1 MIPFFKAFIGKEE
14 QKAVIEVLEGG
25 WLTTGS
31 RNKQFE
37 NEFLNTFGFR
47 EHFSTSVNSNTAGL
61 HIVLDGY
68 KFPAGSE
75 VIVPSLTFTACAATI
90 FYSGL
95 TPVIVDVNE
104 DNLIDAEIIEKN
116 ITEKTVAVM
125 VVHFA
130 GKTADIDE
138 INSLC
143 KQKNVKVIEDCAH
156 SLPSKYKDGSWVG
169 SKGNP
174 CIFSFYSNKT
184 MTTGEGGM
192 IISEDSELH
201 KIYMQKRSHG
211 MNKNVL
217 DRFTSSSNKWEYDV
231 DEIGYKYNLTD
242 VAAAIGLVQL
252 KKLFEGQKLR
262 AKIHNLYISKINKEQ
277 LWTTSNA
284 DGMGMHSHH
293 LFQIRA
299 LNIENFREKL
309 IEDFESKNIGYSVHY
324 KPLHQLKIWKRFIS
338 KNEDFINSNKH
349 FAGCISL
356 PIYPEMP
363 IEDLNLIVGVI
374 NRNLSN

>member
-14 QKAVIEVLEGG
+14 QKAVIDVLEGG

-31 RNKQFE
+31 KNKQFE
-37 NEFLNTFGFR
+37 EEFLNIFNFN
-47 EHFSTSVNSNTAGL
+47 EHFSTSINSNTSGL
-61 HIVLDGY
+61 HIVLDSF

-90 FYSGL
+90 VYSGL

-143 KQKNVKVIEDCAH
+143 KLKNIKVIEDCAH
-156 SLPSKYKDGSWVG
+156 SLPSKYKDGLWVG

-201 KIYMQKRSHG
+201 KIYKQKRSHG

-242 VAAAIGLVQL
+242 VASAIGLAQL
-252 KKLFEGQKLR
+252 KKLFEGQRLR
-262 AKIHNLYISKINKEQ
+262 AKIYSLYISEINKEQ
-277 LWTTSNA
+277 LWTTSSA
-284 DGMGMHSHH
+284 DDKGMHSHH

-299 LNIENFREKL
+299 FDIDNFRERL
-309 IEDFESKNIGYSVHY
+309 IKDFESKNIGYSVHY
-324 KPLHQLKIWKRFIS
+324 KPLHQLKIWKKFSS
-338 KNEDFINSNKH
+338 KNEDFVNSNKH

-363 IEDLNLIVGVI
+363 LEDLNSILDVI